1 MKPKQIDQ
9 LKRARS
15 GLRGWMT
22 RDLDA
27 VREII
32 ESDSP
37 DVTRVEEKLES
48 ITTRLHKAEDLQ
60 MEIEK
65 LLSDDSDV
73 RKEVD
78 AQGPW
83 FDMVTDR
90 IHVLKLWLKE
100 KQKQNTSEKPEKFE
114 PIMPE
119 PKPTSCTP
127 KMKLPKTDLRK
138 FSGEVLDWPEFWDI
152 FRVSIHDNPEIPA
165 VQKFVYL
172 KSLLTDEAA
181 GYVANIKTEEA
192 NYEVAVERLK
202 SRYGKDE
209 VQRNRLM
216 SKLADMKSL
225 DQSNKA
231 MRDAVDELCA
241 TVRALEVQGV
251 TTEQYGALLMPLI
264 ESKLPRDW
272 RLEWAREKAGL
283 AKEEAGLSKM
293 LKFLERE
300 LDIRESADPSVE
312 KELSFKHHPSVEKE
326 KPVLPTAS
334 GLMAKPVTCTFCK
347 GPHTPK
353 QCTVPMSVED
363 RFKKLREVRA
373 CFRCARSG
381 HRMSAC
387 RFRKPC
393 PCGRGSHISQLC
405 KTGGVKVQDA
415 QRQPT
420 VTPPSNTPSHPSWNP
435 ATPPYVP
442 STGTQNQMPPLSRPP
457 QEAMM
462 SSARNADFKT
472 TGVMMRT
479 VCVVIGNVVVRA
491 LCDTGATFT
500 MMSSQLAASVP
511 KRVVGKRHL
520 RIETLGDVLE
530 GEFDVV
536 EVTARGENIA
546 STFTFQA
553 VVMDELSGVF
563 ERVEPECYQALQE
576 VVGGCPIL
584 ADLAG
589 PGADDI
595 GIVFGEDCYDTI
607 VTGMTWKLRN
617 GLKGTPTIF
626 GWILHGGS
634 GSPQAAGVVARA
646 NAHVFRATV
655 HEQLQNF
662 WTLDHLGVV
671 KEEVLEPD
679 LELEVKNAVQHE
691 ESGKYVVSWP
701 WKPQARKNLA
711 LNEALCE
718 TRLRRMVKKMTPE
731 EYTAYDNQLKT
742 LLKEGHIEPLPNDCV
757 PQSYL
762 PHRGVVKLDRETTKL
777 RIVHDA
783 SAKSEGGLSLNDAL
797 EKGPNLLPLL
807 WGILLRFRIGKVGV
821 VGDLEKAFLQLSL
834 HDEDR
839 NVCCFLWLN
848 PQGEIEVYRYKK
860 VFFGAKSSPFL
871 LQVVLKQHLE
881 SFISKSEMASQLL
894 RNLYMDDPV
903 NSMENTEKARE
914 FWHEAVRIFKDGG
927 FNLRKFRSND
937 GDLLREFSDSQVQ
950 QIHKVLGVSWD
961 LNSDELLPLVDVED
975 IVPKKLTKREVLSCL
990 SKIYDPC
997 GLVSPVVTPLKIIV
1011 QDCWKEKLGWDEE
1024 ASVDLRRR
1032 VEEVLKGFSGGNQL
1046 RVNRWLGITPSQY
1059 KDTRVSLHVFTDASS
1074 RAYAAA
1080 AYLRV
1085 ADVKGNITVNLVA
1098 SKCRLAPPDGD
1109 TIPRLEL
1116 LGALMGA
1123 RLLNSLRIEY
1133 SEVLKIDD
1141 EFLWTDSSVAL
1152 AWINQGPRVGGVF
1165 VANRVEEITAVGGVW
1180 SWVPTNE
1187 NPADLPT
1194 RGMTVTQL
1202 SGSKI
1207 WWNGPEWLKRPE
1219 TEWPKHSKNE
1229 TGKAFLFM
1237 AVTDNEEPMY
1247 VEDIVDTPRT
1257 SKYLRT
1263 LRSVAWMLRWH
1274 KSTGNSQA
1282 MLSLEELNC
1291 AKTVILKQVQRK
1303 FFSKELK
1310 SLENGQPVL
1319 RQSCLISLHP
1329 FLDGGLIR
1337 MGGRLQQVDATFDEL
1352 HPVLVKKCGVIDQLV
1367 LHIHEQMQHAG
1378 SATVISEL
1386 RRQGIWILRSKKSV
1400 SSVLRK
1406 CRKCSRFLAAP
1417 ASEQTP
1423 PLPRCRVTCK
1433 RPFETT
1439 GMDLGGP
1446 LYLKDNSKVWFVVFT
1461 CMSVRAIHLE
1471 LVTSLSTEALIQAL
1485 QRFMN
1490 RRGVPQLCISDHG
1503 SNFVAAAKWVREKN
1517 LDMKWQFVVERGP
1530 WWGGAWERLVG
1541 IVKGLLRRSLGHAV
1555 LTWEELVTALTEVEK
1570 VINCRPISYLWE
1582 SANPDG
1588 GVPIPLCPEQFL
1600 LPPRGDFKEEERE
1613 LDLSDEFRQRK
1624 MWLSSMNDLW
1634 RKEYLHQVLGS
1645 QGEVWK
1651 TRPNPLKVGE
1661 VVLVADDRE
1670 KRLNW
1675 KMGVVR
1681 QLIIGRDGR
1690 CRAAIVQVKSG
1701 MLTRPVR
1708 KLYKLEICAESHNL
1722 PPITRLPEDA
1732 DKDDEILDA
1741 EAEMTDGGEEAEHEV
1756 SMPQRTRSGREIVCP
1771 SRFRD

>member
-73 RKEVD
+73 REEVD

-283 AKEEAGLSKM
+283 AKEEVGLSKM

-347 GPHTPK
+347 GPHTTK

-393 PCGRGSHISQLC
+393 PCGRGSHIPQLC

-442 STGTQNQMPPLSRPP
+442 STGTQNQVPPLSRPP

-607 VTGMTWKLRN
+607 VTGMTWKLR
-617 GLKGTPTIF
+617 
-626 GWILHGGS
+626 
-634 GSPQAAGVVARA
+634 
-646 NAHVFRATV
+646 
-655 HEQLQNF
+655 
-662 WTLDHLGVV
+662 
-671 KEEVLEPD
+671 
-679 LELEVKNAVQHE
+679 
-691 ESGKYVVSWP
+691 
-701 WKPQARKNLA
+701 
-711 LNEALCE
+711 
-718 TRLRRMVKKMTPE
+718 KK
-731 EYTAYDNQLKT
+731 
-742 LLKEGHIEPLPNDCV
+742 
-757 PQSYL
+757 
-762 PHRGVVKLDRETTKL
+762 KL
-777 RIVHDA
+777 R
-783 SAKSEGGLSLNDAL
+783 KPG
-797 EKGPNLLPLL
+797 
-807 WGILLRFRIGKVGV
+807 
-821 VGDLEKAFLQLSL
+821 
-834 HDEDR
+834 
-839 NVCCFLWLN
+839 
-848 PQGEIEVYRYKK
+848 
-860 VFFGAKSSPFL
+860 
-871 LQVVLKQHLE
+871 
-881 SFISKSEMASQLL
+881 
-894 RNLYMDDPV
+894 
-903 NSMENTEKARE
+903 TT
-914 FWHEAVRIFKDGG
+914 
-927 FNLRKFRSND
+927 
-937 GDLLREFSDSQVQ
+937 DSQVQ

-1024 ASVDLRRR
+1024 VSVDLRRR

-1152 AWINQGPRVGGVF
+1152 AWISQGPRVGGVF

-1229 TGKAFLFM
+1229 TGKAFLIM

-1303 FFSKELK
+1303 FFS
-1310 SLENGQPVL
+1310 
-1319 RQSCLISLHP
+1319 
-1329 FLDGGLIR
+1329 
-1337 MGGRLQQVDATFDEL
+1337 
-1352 HPVLVKKCGVIDQLV
+1352 
-1367 LHIHEQMQHAG
+1367 
-1378 SATVISEL
+1378 
-1386 RRQGIWILRSKKSV
+1386 
-1400 SSVLRK
+1400 SVLRK

-1433 RPFETT
+1433 LPFETT

-1613 LDLSDEFRQRK
+1613 LNLSDEFRQRK

-1722 PPITRLPEDA
+1722 PPITRLPEDV